1 MATLFSLVTIAISII
16 ACYTIYYFLD
26 SKRQAKANGVQ
37 EAEKMLD
44 DTSYIQEMKHLYG
57 KYGFAVWQLITR
69 YVETVI
75 RRTFGTKDAMKLA
88 QPVRL

>member
-1 MATLFSLVTIAISII
+1 MATLLSLVTIAISII

-37 EAEKMLD
+37 EAETMLD
-44 DTSYIQEMKHLYG
+44 DTSYIQEMKYLDG

-69 YVETVI
+69 YAETVI

-88 QPVRL
+88 QPVKL